1 MNTLGDLERSVL
13 EHLWAVGGPRTATQL
28 KEDLADRGLALTTVH
43 TVLTRLEQKGFVV
56 HDEDRPRRFTA
67 RASRE
72 EHAAELMHEVLGQ
85 AGDRQAAL
93 ARFVGSVSADEVG
106 MLRQLLADHGGRERA
121 GADPAA
127 G

>member
-1 MNTLGDLERSVL
+1 MNSLGELERSVL
-13 EHLWAVGGPRTATQL
+13 EHMWAVGGPVTAAQL
-28 KEDLADRGLALTTVH
+28 RAVFADRGLALTTVH
-43 TVLTRLEQKGFVV
+43 TVLTRLQQKGFVV
-56 HDEDRPRRFTA
+56 SDSSRPRQFTA

-93 ARFVGSVSADEVG
+93 ARFVGSVSADEVDL
-106 MLRQLLADHGGRERA
+106 LRQLLAEHPA
-121 GADPAA
+121 GEPGA

>member
-1 MNTLGDLERSVL
+1 MASLGELERSVM
-13 EHLWAVGGPRTATQL
+13 ERLWSAAGPVSAAELR
-28 KEDLADRGLALTTVH
+28 DGLADRGLALTTVH

-56 HDEDRPRRFTA
+56 HDEARPRRFRP

-93 ARFVGSVSADEVG
+93 ARFVGSVGDDEVR
-106 MLRQLLADHGGRERA
+106 MLRELLAAA
-121 GADPAA
+121 GDDPAR
-127 G
+127 